1 MKRPATWLLA
11 VPALALFTPLAR
23 AADPAPVP
31 PEFFPAAGFDWRA
44 VVPPPPAEDSIAAQ
58 GEHELATQLD
68 AARTPEQAAL
78 AKRYER
84 FDEFSLMVPVLGDWC
99 TAQNLPRTRAIFQQI
114 HRECRPTVDAAKAAW
129 SRARPYTYNPALHP
143 AVARPAN
150 CTYPS
155 GHAYSSSYIAAVL
168 AAAFPEHATGWE
180 KQAAL
185 VRWSRVVG
193 GAHYPSDV
201 VAGKILG
208 EAVAR
213 ELLKS
218 PAMQQAIAAIRAEAA
233 PYLHKK
239 AA

>member
-1 MKRPATWLLA
+1 MKRPLLLPVMLA
-11 VPALALFTPLAR
+11 LVPAGPVLF
-23 AADPAPVP
+23 AADPAP
-31 PEFFPAAGFDWRA
+31 EFFHAAAFDWRA
-44 VVPPPPAEDSIAAQ
+44 VVAPPPAEDSIAGQ
-58 GEHELATQLD
+58 GEHELALQLD

-78 AKRYER
+78 AKRYEK
-84 FDEFSLMVPVLGDWC
+84 FDEFSFMDPVLGGWC
-99 TAQNLPRTRAIFQQI
+99 TAENLPRTRAIFQQI
-114 HRECRPTVDAAKAAW
+114 HRECRPPVDAAKAAW

-150 CTYPS
+150 YTYPPRIVILF
-155 GHAYSSSYIAAVL
+155 GLFAALL
-168 AAAFPEHATGWE
+168 AAAFPEHATDWE

-185 VRWSRVVG
+185 VRWSRVIG

-218 PAMQQAIAAIRAEAA
+218 PALQQALAEIRAEAEA
-233 PYLHKK
+233 YLHKK

>member
-1 MKRPATWLLA
+1 MKRPLLLLA
-11 VPALALFTPLAR
+11 VLSLATLTPPVL
-23 AADPAPVP
+23 AADPAP
-31 PEFFPAAGFDWRA
+31 EFFHAAAYDWRA
-44 VVPPPPAEDSIAAQ
+44 VVAPPPAEDSIASQ
-58 GEHELATQLD
+58 GEHELALQLD

-78 AKRYER
+78 AKRFEK
-84 FDEFSLMVPVLGDWC
+84 FDEFSFMVPVLGGWC
-99 TAQNLPRTRAIFQQI
+99 TGENLPRTRAIFQQI

-129 SRARPYTYNPALHP
+129 NRARPHTYNPALHP

-150 CTYPS
+150 YTYPS

-168 AAAFPEHATGWE
+168 ATAFPEHAADWE
-180 KQAAL
+180 QQAAL

-218 PAMQQAIAAIRAEAA
+218 PAMQQALAEIRAEVA

>member
-1 MKRPATWLLA
+1 MKRPTLLLA
-11 VPALALFTPLAR
+11 VLSLATLTPTVP
-23 AADPAPVP
+23 AADPAPVAP
-31 PEFFPAAGFDWRA
+31 KFFNAAAFDWHPLVA
-44 VVPPPPAEDSIAAQ
+44 PPPAEDSIAAQ
-58 GEHELATQLD
+58 GEHELSSALD
-68 AARTPEQAAL
+68 ANRSPEQAAL

-84 FDEFSLMVPVLGDWC
+84 FDELSFMVPVLGDWC
-99 TAQNLPRTRAIFQQI
+99 TAENLPHTHAIFQQI
-114 HRECRPTVDAAKAAW
+114 HRECRPTVEAAKTAW
-129 SRARPYTYNPALHP
+129 NRVRPYVHNPALHP
-143 AVARPAN
+143 AVEKPAN
-150 CTYPS
+150 LTYPS
-155 GHAYSSSYIAAVL
+155 GHAYSSSCIAAVL
-168 AAAFPEHATGWE
+168 TAVFPEHAADWE
-180 KQAAL
+180 KQSAL

-218 PAMQQAIAAIRAEAA
+218 PAMQQAIEQIRAEAA